1 MSKLGLRTRLA
12 VMANSTEKHKE
23 KIKEKK
29 EEVTISQEE
38 LECLGV
44 LVSLKKERDTNGR

>member
-12 VMANSTEKHKE
+12 VMANSTEKHKD

-44 LVSLKKERDTNGR
+44 LASSKKESDTNGR

>member
-38 LECLGV
+38 LESLGV
-44 LVSLKKERDTNGR
+44 LGWSKKERDINGR